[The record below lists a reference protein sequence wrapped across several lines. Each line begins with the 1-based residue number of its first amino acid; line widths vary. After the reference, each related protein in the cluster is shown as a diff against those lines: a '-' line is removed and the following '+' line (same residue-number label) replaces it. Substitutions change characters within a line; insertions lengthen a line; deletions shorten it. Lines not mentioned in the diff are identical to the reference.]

1 MGVFPEP
8 ARCADDVGGRMP
20 ATLGSAFSGE
30 DESVAWLPRSRL
42 RRQVTGVHSFAAL
55 PRTGRARRATIALGL
70 LVGFGLPQ
78 SAFAP
83 AGFTPT
89 AQAHDRIDLGPK
101 AALPL
106 TDLPSAAAS
115 APVGSGVWENLTPP
129 EQDPPT
135 TALIEDNLATLPRV
149 TQEDGEDA
157 VRFGAR
163 TVPLKVVDTIVK
175 ASEEAG
181 VDPVYMMALADKE
194 SSFDTDAKATRSS
207 AQGLFQFV
215 KATWLELIRDF
226 GARHGLTQEAA
237 AVKGSGPG
245 ITVAGGMQERVLS
258 LRNDPRVAAQMAAEL
273 IKRDRDRIEARVGRR
288 LSTTELYL
296 AHFLGTASAGRFLSL
311 NTERP
316 DETAA
321 KAFRAAARANRS
333 LFTQREGSR
342 RRHLTIAEFHD
353 RIGDMIDERLARY
366 RGVTAV
372 AAATATQ
379 DQPPPGSAPLGVPPD
394 RGERGPAARR
404 AVTRARSGLS
414 QPARRHHATGCGA
427 APDRRFVSGSRL
439 RSPVRRAHRRNAPVS
454 PAFGGQL
461 SGGFSAM
468 TGGPFPNP
476 RGTASSGVPLVGA
489 ARLDA
494 MSVSLARNWWL
505 VALRGVIS
513 ILFGAMALFAP
524 AAFVLSLVL
533 FFAAYMLVDGIFTIV
548 GAIRAAQRHERW
560 GFLLIEGLVD
570 LLVGAAAFLVPAAAV
585 WAFVLLLAAW
595 AFVTGGLMIAAAFRL
610 HLHYGRWWLIL
621 GGVISLLFGLAL
633 VIAPGMSALVLTWWL
648 GGYAIAFGVMLVI
661 LAFQLRNRH
670 TVGSGTLVGR

>member
-8 ARCADDVGGRMP
+8 ARCADDEGGRVP
-20 ATLGSAFSGE
+20 ATSGSASSDE
-30 DESVAWLPRSRL
+30 DGSVVWLPRSRL
-42 RRQVTGVHSFAAL
+42 RRNVAGVHSFTPL
-55 PRTGRARRATIALGL
+55 PRTGRARRVTIALGL

-78 SAFAP
+78 SALSP
-83 AGFTPT
+83 AGFTPA

-106 TDLPSAAAS
+106 EAPAAPA
-115 APVGSGVWENLTPP
+115 GSMLWENLTPP

-163 TVPLKVVDTIVK
+163 SVPLKVVDTIVK

-194 SSFDTDAKATRSS
+194 SSFDTEAKAARSS

-226 GARHGLTQEAA
+226 GARHGLTEEAA

-273 IKRDRDRIEARVGRR
+273 IKRDRDRIEARVGRP

-321 KAFRAAARANRS
+321 TAFRAAARANRS

-372 AAATATQ
+372 AAATTAQ
-379 DQPPPGSAPLGVPPD
+379 EQPSQEQPWQEQPSPDSRRIEVTEALPPD
-394 RGERGPAARR
+394 GP
-404 AVTRARSGLS
+404 
-414 QPARRHHATGCGA
+414 
-427 APDRRFVSGSRL
+427 
-439 RSPVRRAHRRNAPVS
+439 
-454 PAFGGQL
+454 
-461 SGGFSAM
+461 
-468 TGGPFPNP
+468 
-476 RGTASSGVPLVGA
+476 
-489 ARLDA
+489 
-494 MSVSLARNWWL
+494 
-505 VALRGVIS
+505 
-513 ILFGAMALFAP
+513 
-524 AAFVLSLVL
+524 
-533 FFAAYMLVDGIFTIV
+533 
-548 GAIRAAQRHERW
+548 
-560 GFLLIEGLVD
+560 
-570 LLVGAAAFLVPAAAV
+570 
-585 WAFVLLLAAW
+585 
-595 AFVTGGLMIAAAFRL
+595 
-610 HLHYGRWWLIL
+610 
-621 GGVISLLFGLAL
+621 
-633 VIAPGMSALVLTWWL
+633 
-648 GGYAIAFGVMLVI
+648 
-661 LAFQLRNRH
+661 
-670 TVGSGTLVGR
+670 